1 MPRSLMQL
9 LATALSMIMLAGC
22 SHPETPQEVAAA
34 FWQAMADNDAGDVVE
49 YSTLADEAAF
59 DSYKRS
65 WTNVVPSFGRVVIDD
80 GSASV
85 VTRLPAEDGPE
96 GERLELITW
105 LVRDGENWVVD
116 YRQTGEAIVNPS
128 PFRNLMGELNRLG
141 EQLSESLKASSGELE
156 QGVNELAR
164 QLEAYSDTM
173 GRKAEGA
180 VQDFGQQLQKAMKAL
195 QKSLEQALE
204 QDNQATP
211 DDRVILEQAAR
222 DLDARGDA
230 LDEPTLD
237 ALADAGRTLAET
249 GEQLTRLSDAT
260 LTRHRDQWQAS
271 LAEIRTDIEAFF
283 SDLSESF
290 SSDPH

>member
-9 LATALSMIMLAGC
+9 LVTALSIIMLAGC

-49 YSTLADEAAF
+49 YSTLTDKAEF
-59 DSYKRS
+59 DGYERS
-65 WTNVVPSFGRVVIDD
+65 WTNVVPSFGRVVIDGD
-80 GSASV
+80 SASV
-85 VTRLPAEDGPE
+85 VTRLPAEGGPE
-96 GERLELITW
+96 GERLELVTW
-105 LVRDGENWVVD
+105 LVREGESWVVD
-116 YRQTGEAIVNPS
+116 YPQTGAAIVNPS
-128 PFRNLMGELNRLG
+128 PFQSLMSELNKLG
-141 EQLSESLKASSGELE
+141 EQLSGSLKASSGELE

-164 QLEAYSDTM
+164 QLQAYSDDM

-180 VQDFGQQLQKAMKAL
+180 LEDFSQQLRKAMKTL

-222 DLDARGDA
+222 ELGDSAGA
-230 LDEPTLD
+230 LNEPTLD
-237 ALADAGRTLAET
+237 ALANAGRALSET
-249 GEQLTRLSDAT
+249 GEQLARLSDAT
-260 LTRHRDQWQAS
+260 LTRYRDQWQAS

-283 SDLSESF
+283 SGLSERV